1 MIGNVGDDNDDD
13 DDDDND
19 EFRTSK
25 FLCTKK
31 EAVKKKTDILR
42 SS

>member
-13 DDDDND
+13 DDDDDD

-25 FLCTKK
+25 FLCTQRKVVTKK
-31 EAVKKKTDILR
+31 GRI
-42 SS
+42 